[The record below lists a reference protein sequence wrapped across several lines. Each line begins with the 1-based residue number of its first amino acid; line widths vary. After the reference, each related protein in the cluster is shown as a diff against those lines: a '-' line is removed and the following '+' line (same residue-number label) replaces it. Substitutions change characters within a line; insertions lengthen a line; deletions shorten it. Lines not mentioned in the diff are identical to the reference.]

1 MGVLITRGSRIS
13 VPAGGLTLSIG
24 PDGSPIGSLTL
35 HVSYDMYPQWLK
47 IAIEQAE
54 RCAEAAK
61 VVDRLWIDGSRT
73 EETEALETELRAGM
87 QACLAAAAAIDGF
100 YGTVRDLGTI
110 PSEVSKTWR
119 HKKLARYKQIAET
132 IRLSF
137 DIGPKVFAD
146 VRPRLEM
153 LFMFRD
159 EAVHPTG
166 ATREPAPHPRVKVAT
181 ERRLAMYSADNAHS
195 GAKFALNLIGI
206 LLDLP
211 KPKHAALVEHCQAAK
226 EWVHPI
232 LDLWEAKHG
241 QLFER
246 KIVLST

>member
-1 MGVLITRGSRIS
+1 MFG
-13 VPAGGLTLSIG
+13 IG
-24 PDGSPIGSLTL
+24 PDGSLTGSITL

-47 IAIEQAE
+47 IAIEKAE
-54 RCAEAAK
+54 RCAEASK
-61 VVDRLWIDGSRT
+61 VVDSLWTDGSRT
-73 EETEALETELRAGM
+73 EEIEALETELRAGM

-100 YGTVRDLGTI
+100 YGTVKDVAPA
-110 PSEVSKTWR
+110 PSEVSEKWR
-119 HKKLARYKQIAET
+119 AKGLARYKQIAET

-137 DIGPKVFAD
+137 EISPKVFAD
-146 VRPRLEM
+146 IRPRLKM

-159 EAVHPTG
+159 EAVHPVG
-166 ATREPAPHPRVKVAT
+166 ATREPALHPRLKVAT
-181 ERRLAMYSADNAHS
+181 ERRLVMYSADNAHS

-232 LDLWEAKHG
+232 LDLWQAKHG

-246 KIVLST
+246 KTSE